1 MQYVQMLIKGDF
13 VMVLTLF
20 ASFLLGDTGIG
31 AEVTK
36 TMQKDVMPLFNSHYS
51 DSYVGMQIY

>member
-1 MQYVQMLIKGDF
+1 
-13 VMVLTLF
+13 MVLTLF
-20 ASFLLGDTGIG
+20 TNFLLGDTGIG